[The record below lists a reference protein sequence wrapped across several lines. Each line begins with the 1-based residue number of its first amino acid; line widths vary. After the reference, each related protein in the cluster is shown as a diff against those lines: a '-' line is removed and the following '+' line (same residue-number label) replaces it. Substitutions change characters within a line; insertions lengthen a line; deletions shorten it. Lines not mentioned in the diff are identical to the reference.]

1 MEKIIFY
8 KLSNKVNNFKKMES
22 IEERVEERS
31 VKERSVKERSVEE
44 RSVEERSIEE
54 ESVEERSIKTEN
66 KTIINKSIISEKK
79 SYLQLLDKI
88 KTSIAN
94 SNSADSKSNITDLS
108 ATIIHIYD
116 NYDEQLLCLQKLLNG
131 EVFDEK
137 KYFIQALKNKLDSYK
152 QQDKKKTYDTYD
164 DFITLENIIDKLVA
178 YNMKCYYCN
187 NKTLILFKNL
197 RDDYQWTL
205 DRLNNYDEHSNANT
219 IICCLK
225 CNLQRRRKNS
235 EKFKFT
241 KQLEHNLLL
250 LKKID

>member
-1 MEKIIFY
+1 MSKIIFC
-8 KLSNKVNNFKKMES
+8 KLSKKS
-22 IEERVEERS
+22 IYKKLENGEENVETEN
-31 VKERSVKERSVEE
+31 VELE
-44 RSVEERSIEE
+44 CVE
-54 ESVEERSIKTEN
+54 TEN
-66 KTIINKSIISEKK
+66 KTIVNKSIISEKK
-79 SYLQLLDKI
+79 AYLHLLDKI

-94 SNSADSKSNITDLS
+94 ANSANSNSANSNSANSNSVITDLS
-108 ATIIHIYD
+108 ASIINIYD
-116 NYDEQLLCLQKLLNG
+116 NYDEQLLCLHKLLNG

-152 QQDKKKTYDTYD
+152 QQDKKKTYDAYD
-164 DFITLENIIDKLVA
+164 NFITLENIIEKLVA

-187 NKTLILFKNL
+187 SKTLVLFKNL
-197 RDDYQWTL
+197 RDNYQWTL
-205 DRLNNYDEHSNANT
+205 DRLNNYDEHSNSNT

>member
-1 MEKIIFY
+1 MSKIILC
-8 KLSNKVNNFKKMES
+8 KLSKKSNYKKIESLEES
-22 IEERVEERS
+22 IEEN
-31 VKERSVKERSVEE
+31 
-44 RSVEERSIEE
+44 IEE
-54 ESVEERSIKTEN
+54 KIEEKIQENKIILN
-66 KTIINKSIISEKK
+66 KTIVNNKSISEKK

-88 KTSIAN
+88 KTSIADLKTD
-94 SNSADSKSNITDLS
+94 DSKTNITDIS
-108 ATIIHIYD
+108 ATIISMYD
-116 NYDEQLLCLQKLLNG
+116 NYEEQLLCLHKLLNG
-131 EVFDEK
+131 VVFDEK

-152 QQDKKKTYDTYD
+152 QQDKKKTYDAYD
-164 DFITLENIIDKLVA
+164 NFITLENVIEKLVA
-178 YNMKCYYCN
+178 YNMRCYYCN
-187 NKTLILFKNL
+187 SKTLILFKNV
-197 RDDYQWTL
+197 RTNYQWTL

>member
-1 MEKIIFY
+1 MSKIIFC
-8 KLSNKVNNFKKMES
+8 KLSNKINNYKKIENVETES
-22 IEERVEERS
+22 IEAENVET
-31 VKERSVKERSVEE
+31 
-44 RSVEERSIEE
+44 
-54 ESVEERSIKTEN
+54 ESLETEN
-66 KTIINKSIISEKK
+66 KSVEIENKIIVNKSIISEKK

-94 SNSADSKSNITDLS
+94 SNGAIKDISAS
-108 ATIIHIYD
+108 IINIYD
-116 NYDEQLLCLQKLLNG
+116 NYDKQLLCLQKLHNG
-131 EVFDEK
+131 TIFDEK

-152 QQDKKKTYDTYD
+152 QQDKKKTYDIYD

-178 YNMKCYYCN
+178 YNMRCYYCN

-205 DRLNNYDEHSNANT
+205 DRINNYDEHSNANT
-219 IICCLK
+219 RICCLK

-241 KQLEHNLLL
+241 KQLEHKLLL
-250 LKKID
+250 LKKIE

>member
-1 MEKIIFY
+1 MEKIIFF
-8 KLSNKVNNFKKMES
+8 KLSNKINNYKKIES
-22 IEERVEERS
+22 LEERVEE
-31 VKERSVKERSVEE
+31 KSVEE
-44 RSVEERSIEE
+44 NITEIV
-54 ESVEERSIKTEN
+54 KTEN

-94 SNSADSKSNITDLS
+94 SNTADSNSANSNSAITDLS
-108 ATIIHIYD
+108 TSIINIYD
-116 NYDEQLLCLQKLLNG
+116 NYDKQLLCLQKLHNG
-131 EVFDEK
+131 TIFDEK

-178 YNMKCYYCN
+178 SNMKCYYCN

>member
-1 MEKIIFY
+1 MSKIIVCELSKKSNY
-8 KLSNKVNNFKKMES
+8 KK
-22 IEERVEERS
+22 I
-31 VKERSVKERSVEE
+31 
-44 RSVEERSIEE
+44 
-54 ESVEERSIKTEN
+54 ESVQESVQEN
-66 KTIINKSIISEKK
+66 KTIVNNNTISEKK

-88 KTSIAN
+88 KKSITNTN
-94 SNSADSKSNITDLS
+94 STNGNVTDLS
-108 ATIIHIYD
+108 ASIIHIYD
-116 NYDEQLLCLQKLLNG
+116 NYEEQLLCLHKLLNG
-131 EVFDEK
+131 VVFDEK

-152 QQDKKKTYDTYD
+152 QQDKKKTYDAYD
-164 DFITLENIIDKLVA
+164 NFITLENVIEKLVA
-178 YNMKCYYCN
+178 YNMRCYYCN
-187 NKTLILFKNL
+187 SKTVILFKNV
-197 RDDYQWTL
+197 RTNYQWTL

>member
-1 MEKIIFY
+1 MSKIIFC
-8 KLSNKVNNFKKMES
+8 KLSKKS
-22 IEERVEERS
+22 IYKKLENVETEN
-31 VKERSVKERSVEE
+31 VETE
-44 RSVEERSIEE
+44 NVE
-54 ESVEERSIKTEN
+54 TEN
-66 KTIINKSIISEKK
+66 KTIVNKSIISEKK
-79 SYLQLLDKI
+79 AYLQLLAKI

-94 SNSADSKSNITDLS
+94 ANSANANSANVNSVITDLS
-108 ATIIHIYD
+108 ATIINIYD
-116 NYDEQLLCLQKLLNG
+116 NYDEQLLCLHKLLNG

-152 QQDKKKTYDTYD
+152 QQDKKKTYDAYD
-164 DFITLENIIDKLVA
+164 NFITLENIIEKLVA
-178 YNMKCYYCN
+178 YNMRCYYCN
-187 NKTLILFKNL
+187 SKTLILFKNL
-197 RDDYQWTL
+197 RDNYQWTL

>member
-1 MEKIIFY
+1 MSKIIVCELSKKSNY
-8 KLSNKVNNFKKMES
+8 KKIES
-22 IEERVEERS
+22 AQ
-31 VKERSVKERSVEE
+31 
-44 RSVEERSIEE
+44 
-54 ESVEERSIKTEN
+54 ESLQEN
-66 KTIINKSIISEKK
+66 KTIVNNNTISEKK

-88 KTSIAN
+88 KKSITNTN
-94 SNSADSKSNITDLS
+94 STNGNVIDLS
-108 ATIIHIYD
+108 ASIIHIYD
-116 NYDEQLLCLQKLLNG
+116 NYEEQLLCLHKLLNG
-131 EVFDEK
+131 VVFDEK

-152 QQDKKKTYDTYD
+152 QQDKKKTYDAYD
-164 DFITLENIIDKLVA
+164 NFITLENVIEKLVA
-178 YNMKCYYCN
+178 YNMRCYYCN
-187 NKTLILFKNL
+187 SKTLILFKNV
-197 RDDYQWTL
+197 RTNYQWTL

>member
-1 MEKIIFY
+1 MSKIILCKLSKKSNYKKIENVEEKGEEKIEE
-8 KLSNKVNNFKKMES
+8 NKIIVNN
-22 IEERVEERS
+22 
-31 VKERSVKERSVEE
+31 
-44 RSVEERSIEE
+44 
-54 ESVEERSIKTEN
+54 
-66 KTIINKSIISEKK
+66 KSISEKK
-79 SYLQLLDKI
+79 SYLQLLEKI
-88 KTSIAN
+88 KTSIA
-94 SNSADSKSNITDLS
+94 DSKTNITDIS
-108 ATIIHIYD
+108 ATIISMYD
-116 NYDEQLLCLQKLLNG
+116 NYEEQLLCLHKLLNG

-152 QQDKKKTYDTYD
+152 QQDKKKTYDAYNN
-164 DFITLENIIDKLVA
+164 FITLENIIEKLVA
-178 YNMKCYYCN
+178 CNMRCYYCN
-187 NKTLILFKNL
+187 SKTLILFKNV
-197 RDDYQWTL
+197 RTNYQWTL

>member
-1 MEKIIFY
+1 MNKTIFY
-8 KLSNKVNNFKKMES
+8 KSSNKSNYKK
-22 IEERVEERS
+22 IEN
-31 VKERSVKERSVEE
+31 
-44 RSVEERSIEE
+44 IQE
-54 ESVEERSIKTEN
+54 ESLEEN
-66 KTIINKSIISEKK
+66 KTITNNKVISEKK
-79 SYLQLLDKI
+79 SYLQLLNKI
-88 KTSIAN
+88 QTSLTVSN
-94 SNSADSKSNITDLS
+94 KDVSNS
-108 ATIIHIYD
+108 IIHIYD
-116 NYDEQLLCLQKLLNG
+116 NYEAQLLCLHKLLNDTD
-131 EVFDEK
+131 FDEK

-152 QQDKKKTYDTYD
+152 QQDKKKTYDEYD
-164 DFITLENIIDKLVA
+164 NFITLENIIDKLVA

-205 DRLNNYDEHSNANT
+205 DRINNYDEHSNANT

-241 KQLEHNLLL
+241 KQLEHKLLL

>member
-1 MEKIIFY
+1 MEKIIFF
-8 KLSNKVNNFKKMES
+8 KLSNKINNYKKIES
-22 IEERVEERS
+22 LEERVEE
-31 VKERSVKERSVEE
+31 KSVEE
-44 RSVEERSIEE
+44 NITEIV
-54 ESVEERSIKTEN
+54 KTEN

-94 SNSADSKSNITDLS
+94 SNTADSNSANSNSAITDLS
-108 ATIIHIYD
+108 TSIINIYD
-116 NYDEQLLCLQKLLNG
+116 NYDKQLLCLQKLHNG
-131 EVFDEK
+131 TMFDEK

-178 YNMKCYYCN
+178 SNMKCYYCN

>member
-1 MEKIIFY
+1 MSKIIFC
-8 KLSNKVNNFKKMES
+8 KLSKKS
-22 IEERVEERS
+22 IYKKLENVETEN
-31 VKERSVKERSVEE
+31 VETE
-44 RSVEERSIEE
+44 NVELEC
-54 ESVEERSIKTEN
+54 VETEN
-66 KTIINKSIISEKK
+66 KTIVNKSIISEKK
-79 SYLQLLDKI
+79 AYLQLLDKI

-94 SNSADSKSNITDLS
+94 ANSANSNSANSNSVITDLS
-108 ATIIHIYD
+108 ASIINIYD
-116 NYDEQLLCLQKLLNG
+116 NYDEQLLCLHKLLNG

-152 QQDKKKTYDTYD
+152 QQDKKKTYDAYD
-164 DFITLENIIDKLVA
+164 NFITLENIIEKLVA

-187 NKTLILFKNL
+187 SKTLILFKNL
-197 RDDYQWTL
+197 RDNYQWTL

-250 LKKID
+250 FKKID

>member
-1 MEKIIFY
+1 MSKIILCKLSKKSNYKKIENVEEKGEEKI
-8 KLSNKVNNFKKMES
+8 E
-22 IEERVEERS
+22 
-31 VKERSVKERSVEE
+31 
-44 RSVEERSIEE
+44 
-54 ESVEERSIKTEN
+54 EN
-66 KTIINKSIISEKK
+66 KTIVNNKSISEKK

-88 KTSIAN
+88 KTSIADSKTDN
-94 SNSADSKSNITDLS
+94 SNGNVTDLS
-108 ATIIHIYD
+108 GTIISIYD
-116 NYDEQLLCLQKLLNG
+116 NYEEQLLCLHKLLNG
-131 EVFDEK
+131 AVFDEK

-152 QQDKKKTYDTYD
+152 QQDKKKTYDAYD
-164 DFITLENIIDKLVA
+164 NFITLENVIEKLVA
-178 YNMKCYYCN
+178 YNMRCYYCN
-187 NKTLILFKNL
+187 SKTLILFKNV
-197 RDDYQWTL
+197 RTNYQWTL

>member
-1 MEKIIFY
+1 MSKIILC
-8 KLSNKVNNFKKMES
+8 KLSKKS
-22 IEERVEERS
+22 NYKKIENVEEN
-31 VKERSVKERSVEE
+31 VE
-44 RSVEERSIEE
+44 
-54 ESVEERSIKTEN
+54 EN
-66 KTIINKSIISEKK
+66 KTIVNNKSISEKK

-88 KTSIAN
+88 KTSL
-94 SNSADSKSNITDLS
+94 ADSKTSVTDLS
-108 ATIIHIYD
+108 ATIIHMYD
-116 NYDEQLLCLQKLLNG
+116 NYEEQLLCLHKLLNG
-131 EVFDEK
+131 VVFDEK

-152 QQDKKKTYDTYD
+152 QQDKKKTYDAYNN
-164 DFITLENIIDKLVA
+164 FITLENIIEKLVA
-178 YNMKCYYCN
+178 YNMRCYYCN
-187 NKTLILFKNL
+187 SKTLILFKNV
-197 RDDYQWTL
+197 RTNYQWTL